1 MQIMKHKGK
10 YIGYDD
16 DGYVVII
23 STNKNIVRKYM
34 KDKKDE
40 AR

>member
-1 MQIMKHKGK
+1 MRIMSRKGK

-34 KDKKDE
+34 KDKKDD
-40 AR
+40 

>member
-34 KDKKDE
+34 KDKKD
-40 AR
+40 A

>member
-1 MQIMKHKGK
+1 MRIVSHKGK

-34 KDKKDE
+34 KDKRDE
-40 AR
+40 T

>member
-1 MQIMKHKGK
+1 MMIVAHNGK
-10 YIGYDD
+10 YMGYDD

-34 KDKKDE
+34 KDKKDD
-40 AR
+40 

>member
-1 MQIMKHKGK
+1 MKIVSRKGK

-40 AR
+40 

>member
-1 MQIMKHKGK
+1 MRIMKHKGK
-10 YIGYDD
+10 YVGYDD

-34 KDKKDE
+34 KDKKDD
-40 AR
+40 

>member
-1 MQIMKHKGK
+1 MRIVLRKGK

-23 STNKNIVRKYM
+23 STNKNIVKAYM
-34 KDKKDE
+34 KDKKDD
-40 AR
+40 

>member
-1 MQIMKHKGK
+1 MRIVAHKGK

-34 KDKKDE
+34 KDKTNE
-40 AR
+40 T

>member
-1 MQIMKHKGK
+1 MRVVLRKGK

-23 STNKNIVRKYM
+23 STNKNIVREYM
-34 KDKKDE
+34 KGKKDE
-40 AR
+40 V

>member
-1 MQIMKHKGK
+1 MRIVLYKGK

-34 KDKKDE
+34 KGKKN
-40 AR
+40 A